1 MSSTPSPVSTRPADL
16 ALACATSLISH
27 QELLRKALREAAVTT
42 ASAGEAS
49 APYRWEAIRLQLD
62 MVIGDTMRSI
72 SALYNAAA
80 ESRPAI
86 EPDSAR
92 RTAQRAQAFLNGV
105 LQLHQPLS
113 EAVNICG
120 TNSSSPSGTWP
131 IEWAALSFTLNE
143 MHSHA
148 LAALESVALS
158 ARQEQAVVAAKE
170 QVYGDGDHEFEVLVT
185 MDTTAYRLIQVRAA
199 DLTQAQE
206 QALAVARDEGGAHF
220 TINEGNAVKA
230 DDVHVNSVYDASG
243 EEVWND
249 SEGEVLAHADT
260 PI

>member
-16 ALACATSLISH
+16 AVACATSLISH
-27 QELLRKALREAAVTT
+27 QGLLREALREAAGTT
-42 ASAGEAS
+42 ASAGEGA
-49 APYRWEAIRLQLD
+49 APYRWEAVRLQLD

-92 RTAQRAQAFLNGV
+92 RTAQRALAFLNGV

-113 EAVNICG
+113 EAVKICG
-120 TNSSSPSGTWP
+120 NNGSSSSGTWP
-131 IEWAALSFTLNE
+131 IEWAGLSFKLSE

-148 LAALESVALS
+148 LAALESVAIS
-158 ARQEQAVVAAKE
+158 ARQEQAIVAAKE
-170 QVYGDGDHEFEVLVT
+170 QVYGDGDHEFEVLMT
-185 MDTTAYRLIQVRAA
+185 MDTTAHRFVHVRAA
-199 DLTQAQE
+199 DWTQAQE

-220 TINEGNAVKA
+220 TINEGDFVRAS
-230 DDVHVNSVYDASG
+230 DIHVNSVFDASG
-243 EEVWND
+243 DEVWND
-249 SEGEVLAHADT
+249 SEGEVVVSTDT
-260 PI
+260 PV